1 MAIISTDGLA
11 KRYGRVQ
18 AVADLS
24 MRVGAGEV
32 FGFLGPNGAGKTTVV
47 KMLLGLTRPTG
58 GRAAVLGAPIGDR
71 ITRREIGYLPELF
84 RYQPWLKAREVLE
97 LHARL
102 IGSSSAPSGTE
113 IDRGLGEVGLAD
125 RADDAV
131 GTFSKG
137 MQQRLGL
144 AVALLGAPRLIV
156 LDEPTSA
163 LDPSGRADVRAIVAA
178 VRDRGAT
185 VFLNSH
191 LLTEVE
197 RVCDR
202 IAIVDG
208 GRVLASG
215 TLDELLGGDVL
226 RLRVTELPPEAQAEL
241 AEFGPV
247 TTAADGW
254 LSIAGVPPDRQ
265 PDVVAFVVRRGGRV
279 HAVDGG
285 RRRLEDRYLELI
297 RRSHS

>member
-215 TLDELLGGDVL
+215 TLDELLGGDVV

-285 RRRLEDRYLELI
+285 RRSLEDRYLELI

>member
-1 MAIISTDGLA
+1 
-11 KRYGRVQ
+11 
-18 AVADLS
+18 
-24 MRVGAGEV
+24 MRVGVGEV

-47 KMLLGLTRPTG
+47 KMLLGLTRPSG
-58 GRAAVLGAPIGDR
+58 GQATVLGAPIGDR
-71 ITRREIGYLPELF
+71 LTRRSIGYLPELF

-102 IGSSSAPSGTE
+102 IGGSIGPSATDIS
-113 IDRGLGEVGLAD
+113 RGLQEVGLAD
-125 RADDAV
+125 RASDAV

-144 AVALLGAPRLIV
+144 AVALLGSPKLIV

-163 LDPSGRADVRAIVAA
+163 LDPSGRADVRSIVAA

-215 TLDELLGGDVL
+215 TLDELLGGNVL
-226 RLRVTELPPEAQAEL
+226 RLRVTELAPEARAEL
-241 AEFGPV
+241 AQFGPV
-247 TTAADGW
+247 TIAPEGW
-254 LSIAGVPPDRQ
+254 LSIAGVPPDRH

-285 RRRLEDRYLELI
+285 RRSLEDRYLELI
-297 RRSHS
+297 RRSQS

>member
-215 TLDELLGGDVL
+215 TLDELLGGDVV

>member
-1 MAIISTDGLA
+1 
-11 KRYGRVQ
+11 
-18 AVADLS
+18 

-47 KMLLGLTRPTG
+47 KLLLGLTRPTG
-58 GRAAVLGAPIGDR
+58 GRATVLGAPIGDR
-71 ITRREIGYLPELF
+71 LTRRSIGYLPELF
-84 RYQPWLKAREVLE
+84 RYQPWLNAREVLE
-97 LHARL
+97 LHASL
-102 IGSSSAPSGTE
+102 IGGSAGPSPSDIG
-113 IDRGLGEVGLAD
+113 RGLEEVGLAD
-125 RADDAV
+125 RANDRV

-137 MQQRLGL
+137 MHQRLGL
-144 AVALLGAPRLIV
+144 AVALLGGPRLIV

-163 LDPSGRADVRAIVAA
+163 LDPAGRADVRGIIAG

-191 LLTEVE
+191 LLSEVE

-202 IAIVDG
+202 IAIVDR

-215 TLDELLGGDVL
+215 SLDDLLGGEVL
-226 RLRVTELPPEAQAEL
+226 RLRVTGLAPDARSEL
-241 AEFGPV
+241 AQFGPV
-247 TTAADGW
+247 TAGGDDW
-254 LSIAGVPPDRQ
+254 LSIGGVPPDRH

-285 RRRLEDRYLELI
+285 RRGLEDRYLELI
-297 RRSHS
+297 RGNQS